1 MFAFWQSLLP
11 SGFPAKLGF
20 KPATIDVVYGFN
32 SDVDLTYT
40 DDAGSTTRR
49 RNGARMANK
58 FSYLSALEGVRS
70 ADTPINDGLRKDIQ
84 RPDGD
89 IDVNLFMENV
99 RYLPGDKNYNT
110 KMMTECATLGAFGKN
125 CVSVLYNLLR
135 LYYLYDNKDLEY
147 DPDLENYD
155 NGHVKI
161 LNKGMFTGAKAKFS
175 EAVAFVKANVTLTGL
190 GTGVGV
196 TSAEHTLYWDD
207 KLTSKQKDI
216 IAMAFGQWT
225 ARTPVGIGHS
235 SPQLL
240 TSIRLGNRFSESAS
254 IVNDA
259 TPIDCFAIA
268 TVIDKLVT
276 NNNLYTDFSYA
287 YMMLVQILLQPKA
300 RTAESMVWSKLNYQ
314 VAMPLHDSRIYSVL
328 GITSGPIYN
337 RSADWRDD
345 YLSWKNGSASA
356 YYHSIVHNEA
366 VYIELFNV
374 TRSKGTDEINRLNFT
389 TYSVNDELMASTGL
403 GGDLVLLATR
413 YGRELNI
420 PYTVYCGQNK
430 VEPYISFRQATVEV
444 VMTDLD
450 APRHYNLADVNTE
463 LGTAKLVV
471 TKLVPSVYP
480 LLTFGINSLRYF
492 GNAYKTDVTTN
503 VDIDDEGDIYFS
515 GDEEFANFM
524 NIMRVMGYDVSAK
537 STHGDHIVSNWAD
550 NMTGRFLYGDL
561 QLKGRGY
568 IVNTS
573 HITRRDN
580 YFIELGNFEG
590 KVSLGINMGTLRYNI
605 YGLDGKRMNIRGS
618 TITGSKTL
626 DSSRLETLVKQSAVI
641 KFLPL
646 HVTEQ
651 GFRLAR
657 FGQPS
662 RWDVIPPALPSRG
675 PQEVPTEEAE
685 PVRPVSVDEVPRDD

>member
-1 MFAFWQSLLP
+1 MFSFWQSLIP

-20 KPATIDVVYGFN
+20 KPATVDVVYGFN

-58 FSYLSALEGVRS
+58 FSYLSALEGVKS
-70 ADTPINDGLRKDIQ
+70 PDTPINDGLRLDIQ

-89 IDVNLFMENV
+89 VDINLFMENV
-99 RYLPGDKNYNT
+99 RYLPGDKNYN
-110 KMMTECATLGAFGKN
+110 MRVMTECATLGAFGKN
-125 CVSVLYNLLR
+125 CVSMLYNLLR
-135 LYYLYDNKDLEY
+135 LYYLYDNCDLEY
-147 DPDLENYD
+147 DPDMVNYD
-155 NGHVKI
+155 NGHIKI
-161 LNKGMFTGAKAKFS
+161 LNKGMFLGVKTKFS
-175 EAVAFVKANVTLTGL
+175 EAVEFVKTNVKLVGLGSGQAGANV
-190 GTGVGV
+190 
-196 TSAEHTLYWDD
+196 EHTLYWDG
-207 KLTSKQKDI
+207 LLSSKQQEVLS
-216 IAMAFGQWT
+216 MALGQWT
-225 ARTPVGIGHS
+225 AKTPIGIGHS

-240 TSIRLGNRFSESAS
+240 QSIRLGNRFSDSAS
-254 IVNDA
+254 ITRDN
-259 TPIDCFAIA
+259 TPIDCFTIA

-300 RTAESMVWSKLNYQ
+300 RTAESMVWSKLKYQ
-314 VAMPLHDSRIYSVL
+314 VAMPLHDSRIYSVM

-356 YYHSIVHNEA
+356 YFHSIVHNEA

-389 TYSVNDELMASTGL
+389 TYSVNDALMASTGL

-420 PYTVYCGQNK
+420 PYNVFCGQNK
-430 VEPYISFRQATVEV
+430 VEPFTSFRQAVVEI

-463 LGTAKLVV
+463 LGTAKLIV

-480 LLTFGINSLRYF
+480 LLTFGINSLKYF
-492 GNAYKTDVTTN
+492 GNAYKSEVTTN
-503 VDIDDEGDIYFS
+503 VDIDDDGDIYFS
-515 GDEEFANFM
+515 SDEEFANFM
-524 NIMRVMGYDVSAK
+524 NIMRVMGYDVSGK
-537 STHGDHIVSNWAD
+537 SAHGDHIVSNWAD

-573 HITRRDN
+573 HIIRRDN

-590 KVSLGINMGTLRYNI
+590 KVSLAISMGTLRYNI
-605 YGLDGKRMNIRGS
+605 YGTDGKRINIRGS
-618 TITGSKTL
+618 TIVGSKVL
-626 DSSRLETLVKQSAVI
+626 DSGRLEALVKQSAVLR
-641 KFLPL
+641 FLPL

-651 GFRLAR
+651 GFRLVR

-675 PQEVPTEEAE
+675 AQETDTEEAE
-685 PVRPVSVDEVPRDD
+685 PVRPVTVEEVPRDD